1 MAKLLIVLVVL
12 TCSSTYSAVL
22 SDPGVYSLPMNC
34 SELLPDPSPF
44 TNYFEAV
51 GRGLVVSNKKLSS
64 RIFKIIAIREKLTDA
79 VDRQRDQHPI
89 DILIRKTLCFYRE
102 QKEPLKPVTF
112 DDANFISYLSSAL
125 KDVESKVDDIV
136 YQWELDR
143 VQKAQFEKIVEKNQ
157 HLIQKMKM
165 EADEM
170 AEAEVKKLSQ
180 KAKKNLKDN

>member
-1 MAKLLIVLVVL
+1 
-12 TCSSTYSAVL
+12 
-22 SDPGVYSLPMNC
+22 
-34 SELLPDPSPF
+34 
-44 TNYFEAV
+44 
-51 GRGLVVSNKKLSS
+51 
-64 RIFKIIAIREKLTDA
+64 
-79 VDRQRDQHPI
+79 
-89 DILIRKTLCFYRE
+89 
-102 QKEPLKPVTF
+102 LKPVTF

>member
-1 MAKLLIVLVVL
+1 M
-12 TCSSTYSAVL
+12 
-22 SDPGVYSLPMNC
+22 
-34 SELLPDPSPF
+34 
-44 TNYFEAV
+44 
-51 GRGLVVSNKKLSS
+51 
-64 RIFKIIAIREKLTDA
+64 
-79 VDRQRDQHPI
+79 
-89 DILIRKTLCFYRE
+89 
-102 QKEPLKPVTF
+102 KPVTF

-125 KDVESKVDDIV
+125 KEVESKVDDIV

>member
-1 MAKLLIVLVVL
+1 
-12 TCSSTYSAVL
+12 
-22 SDPGVYSLPMNC
+22 
-34 SELLPDPSPF
+34 
-44 TNYFEAV
+44 
-51 GRGLVVSNKKLSS
+51 
-64 RIFKIIAIREKLTDA
+64 
-79 VDRQRDQHPI
+79 
-89 DILIRKTLCFYRE
+89 
-102 QKEPLKPVTF
+102 VTF

-125 KDVESKVDDIV
+125 KEVESKVDDIV

-143 VQKAQFEKIVEKNQ
+143 VQKSQFEKIVEKNQ